1 MNFKVFETP
10 IAPTPETRPMEM
22 YGGGEVKPARM
33 FRGSKV
39 ASRFGGAPPQRTQNT
54 DNEPDPRFVNELTP
68 EEMALLIQND
78 KGLILLRR

>member
-33 FRGSKV
+33 FTGG
-39 ASRFGGAPPQRTQNT
+39 RFGGAPPQRTQNT

-68 EEMALLIQND
+68 ETWTKKEI
-78 KGLILLRR
+78 